1 MAENNRKIWDI
12 AVIGGGPAGMM
23 AAGRAAEL
31 GSRVILI
38 EKNYLLGKKLL
49 LTGGGR
55 CNLTN
60 AEFNIRKFLA
70 KYKDSDKFLFST
82 FAQFGIKE
90 TLDFFNSRKMP
101 IKIEAENRVFPES
114 NKSKSVLDVLIKYMK
129 DGNVAVFS
137 NSPVDEIIRDE
148 YVIEAIRLKNGEKI
162 KAKFFILATGGK
174 SRPDTGSTGDG
185 FIWLKKLG
193 HAVIKPSVALVPII
207 IKDDWVKKLSG
218 LSLPDARIK
227 VFQFGK
233 KQEMR
238 TGKILFTHFGLSGPV
253 ILNISKKI
261 GELLKYGDVFLF
273 LDIFPY
279 FDCGKLDLKI
289 QEVFSKQSN
298 KKLKNS
304 LGSLLPLAL
313 ASIAIKMS
321 GINPETFCHSVNR
334 EERFRL
340 GKIIKNMPM
349 KIDKLLGVEKAIIT
363 SGGAAPEEVDFKTMA
378 SRLFP
383 NLYLIGDILNID
395 RPSGGY
401 SLQLCWTTGYVAGTS
416 ASIALKKK

>member
-1 MAENNRKIWDI
+1 MAENNRKIWDV
-12 AVIGGGPAGMM
+12 AVIGGGPAGVM

-31 GSRVILI
+31 GAKVILI
-38 EKNYLLGKKLL
+38 EKNNSLGKKLL

-70 KYKDSDKFLFST
+70 KYKDSDKFLFSA

-114 NKSKSVLDVLIKYMK
+114 NKSKSVLNVLIEYMK

-137 NSPVDEIIRDE
+137 NSPVDEIIRDK
-148 YVIEAIRLKNGEKI
+148 YAIEAIRLKNGEKI
-162 KAKFFILATGGK
+162 KARFFILATGGK

-193 HAVIKPSVALVPII
+193 HTVVKPSVALVPII

-261 GELLKYGDVFLF
+261 GELLKYGDVFLL

-289 QEVFSKQSN
+289 QEIFAKQSN

-304 LGSLLPLAL
+304 LGSLLPSAFTP
-313 ASIAIKMS
+313 IAIKMS

-334 EERFRL
+334 EERLRL

-363 SGGAAPEEVDFKTMA
+363 SGGAAPEEIDFKTMA
-378 SRLFP
+378 SRLFL
-383 NLYLIGDILNID
+383 NLYLVGDVLNID

-416 ASIALKKK
+416 ASIALKK

>member
-1 MAENNRKIWDI
+1 MAENNRKIWDV

-31 GSRVILI
+31 GSKVILI
-38 EKNYLLGKKLL
+38 EKNDTLGKKLL

-55 CNLTN
+55 CNLSN

-114 NKSKSVLDVLIKYMK
+114 NKSKSVLNVLIEYMK

-137 NSPVDEIIRDE
+137 NSPVDEIIRDK
-148 YVIEAIRLKNGEKI
+148 YAIEAIRLKNGEKI
-162 KAKFFILATGGK
+162 KARFFILATGGK

-185 FIWLKKLG
+185 FLWLKKLG
-193 HAVIKPSVALVPII
+193 HTVVKPSVALVPII

-261 GELLKYGDVFLF
+261 GELLKYGDVFLL

-289 QEVFSKQSN
+289 QEIFAKQSN

-304 LGSLLPLAL
+304 LGSLLPSAL
-313 ASIAIKMS
+313 APIVIKMS
-321 GINPETFCHSVNR
+321 GINPETFCHSINR
-334 EERFRL
+334 EERLRL

-363 SGGAAPEEVDFKTMA
+363 SGGAAPEEIDFKTMA
-378 SRLFP
+378 SRLFL
-383 NLYLIGDILNID
+383 NLYLVGDVLNID

-416 ASIALKKK
+416 ASIALKK

>member
-185 FIWLKKLG
+185 FLWLKKLG
-193 HAVIKPSVALVPII
+193 HTVVKPSAALVPII

-218 LSLPDARIK
+218 LSLSDIRIK
-227 VFQFGK
+227 VLQFGK

-273 LDIFPY
+273 LDIFPC

-289 QEVFSKQSN
+289 QEIFSKQSN

-304 LGSLLPLAL
+304 LSSLLPSAL
-313 ASIAIKMS
+313 APIVIKMS

>member
-1 MAENNRKIWDI
+1 MAENNRKIWDV

-31 GSRVILI
+31 GSKVILI
-38 EKNYLLGKKLL
+38 EKNDLLGKKLL

-55 CNLTN
+55 CNLSN

-114 NKSKSVLDVLIKYMK
+114 NKSKSVLNVLIEYMK

-137 NSPVDEIIRDE
+137 NSPVDEIIRDK
-148 YVIEAIRLKNGEKI
+148 YAIEAIRLKNGEKI
-162 KAKFFILATGGK
+162 KARFFILATGGK

-185 FIWLKKLG
+185 FLWLKKLG
-193 HAVIKPSVALVPII
+193 HTVVKPSAALVPII

-218 LSLPDARIK
+218 LSLPDTRIK

-261 GELLKYGDVFLF
+261 GELLKYGDVFLL

-289 QEVFSKQSN
+289 QEIFAKQSN
-298 KKLKNS
+298 KKLKNC
-304 LGSLLPLAL
+304 LGSLLPSAFTP
-313 ASIAIKMS
+313 IAIKMS
-321 GINPETFCHSVNR
+321 GINPETFCHSINR
-334 EERFRL
+334 EERLRL

-363 SGGAAPEEVDFKTMA
+363 SGGAAPEEIDFKTMA
-378 SRLFP
+378 SRLFL
-383 NLYLIGDILNID
+383 NLYLVGDVLNID

-416 ASIALKKK
+416 ASIALKK